1 MGRMEQV
8 KSVSLTFDDIG
19 SGGDKNHVI
28 ARHDAEIRV
37 PDEYKRESFVL
48 QRDSD
53 LRKAYSLLRAAEKA
67 KTPVRAELLLGLGT
81 TALGAFLSLVFTA
94 SELSVFWVAIVVV
107 LAASAVGLI
116 VAFCFCRKTEER
128 STHDLARRV
137 LELLAAPKEKEN
149 PDEH

>member
-1 MGRMEQV
+1 MEQV

-28 ARHDAEIRV
+28 ARHDAGIRV

-107 LAASAVGLI
+107 LATSAVGLI

-128 STHDLARRV
+128 STRDLARRV
-137 LELLAAPKEKEN
+137 LELLAVPKEKEN